1 MVLTVLRILVTG
13 GSGYLGTHVRRFFD
27 AEDLSRRSHLD
38 ILNPLDVS
46 RVAAYD
52 VVIHLAAHL
61 SKDPTEAE
69 QCFRTNVE
77 GTINLLRAMPPQSVF
92 IFASTKDVYGPH
104 ADDFDEVPETCR
116 TDYAGHSAL
125 EWSKLIAERYVEYYS
140 AQRDFRSCIFRLS
153 TVYARPSEGNA
164 NGFVSHYV
172 ESVKRGWP
180 IRLPLSGKPV
190 RDILHVDDLA
200 RACRAFVDSPIAH
213 GLYNLGGGRE
223 NAISLREIIDRVGEM
238 IQCQPV
244 FDESAAVPPP
254 VPLNYISDWSRIT
267 QELNWRPEI
276 GVDDGLRDL
285 I

>member
-1 MVLTVLRILVTG
+1 MRILVTG

-61 SKDPTEAE
+61 SKDPAEADA
-69 QCFRTNVE
+69 CFRTNVE
-77 GTINLLRAMPPQSVF
+77 GTINLLHEMPPQSVF
-92 IFASTKDVYGPH
+92 IFASSKDVYGPH

-116 TDYAGHSAL
+116 TDYASQSAL
-125 EWSKLIAERYVEYYS
+125 EWSKLIAERYVEYYA

-153 TVYARPSEGNA
+153 TVYARPSEGNE
-164 NGFVSHYV
+164 NGFVTHYV

-180 IRLPLSGKPV
+180 IHLPLSGKPV
-190 RDILHVDDLA
+190 RDILHVDDFS
-200 RACRAFVDSPIAH
+200 RACRAFVDSSIPH

-223 NAISLREIIDRVGEM
+223 NAISLREIIDRVGGM

-244 FDESAAVPPP
+244 FDESTSVPPP
-254 VPLNYISDWSRIT
+254 VPLNYISDLSRIT
-267 QELNWRPEI
+267 QELNWRPEV